1 MRICVKTAVMPKNKT
16 WASPMKV
23 DFSEDL
29 LPGERVL
36 GAMAG
41 LSYFRLYYADNGS
54 TSEAVGQASVT
65 LVPNLTED
73 AVHVTASLV
82 MTNYNGADAACSTDG
97 SGHDSFVRITVVAV
111 LGLMN
116 PAYQAVAGNLY
127 GLSGQWGEA
136 IPIASASAEARAF
149 LAGFYIAGSSAK
161 EVSSLSFTSSVE
173 KPGGAQ
179 AKVSGKAA
187 QSGDEE
193 RTGTADVA
201 FLSTDGVTS
210 YRVLSIDT
218 ASSKWTE
225 VDDERD
231 GVTCAFSVTPTLNAG
246 ETVRRAG
253 VLLQNVNINFERD
266 KTSDLELFE
275 AGVTSDTLSISNGK
289 TISGTLILNIF
300 NSRAGDDYGIAPP
313 PTSNLTAF
321 VIAEIARPLPGGES

>member
-36 GAMAG
+36 AAMAG

-65 LVPNLTED
+65 LTPNLTED
-73 AVHVTASLV
+73 AVHVTAALV
-82 MTNYNGADAACSTDG
+82 MTNYDGAEAASSTDG

-111 LGLMN
+111 LGLTN
-116 PAYQAVAGNLY
+116 PNYKAVAGNLY
-127 GLSGQWGEA
+127 GLAGKWDES

-149 LAGFYIAGSSAK
+149 LAGFSIASTSAK
-161 EVSSLSFTSSVE
+161 EVSSLSLTASVE
-173 KPGGAQ
+173 KPGGAS
-179 AKVSGKAA
+179 ADVSGTASL
-187 QSGDEE
+187 SGDEE
-193 RTGTADVA
+193 RSGTADVA

-210 YRVLSIDT
+210 YKVVSIDT
-218 ASSKWTE
+218 SSSKWTVVSE
-225 VDDERD
+225 SA
-231 GVTCAFSVTPTLNAG
+231 GVTCGFSVTPTLATG

-253 VLLQNVNINFERD
+253 VLLQNVNIDFED
-266 KTSDLELFE
+266 DETSDIELLE
-275 AGVTSDTLSISNGK
+275 AGVTSDTLTITNGK

-300 NSRAGDDYGIAPP
+300 NERAGDDYGIEPP